1 LKSNK
6 YIKFV
11 DTCLETVQSSRLN
24 LYSCKYSK
32 RVYTQ
37 HQLFVLVLLKEYIS
51 TDYRDFVELIDLMNN
66 IKEKLDLD
74 KIPHYTTLQKFI
86 SRIPSSLF
94 NIILSRTLKLFYSHG
109 ENASITA
116 IDATGFTSS
125 YASHYY
131 SRRTGKLRR
140 SFLKTSISVDTDK
153 KVILGWKISQKTDHD
168 VKHAKALIRQSNKS
182 RKSECYVMDKGY
194 DSEKIHA
201 LIREEIKADSI
212 IPLRVR
218 KRKKIKGKYRKQLN
232 LSFDKIK
239 YSQRNIAET
248 TFSVVKRKFGE
259 TLRARKFRNQ
269 VKEIKFKLII
279 YNINKNIVEI
289 ILIKLRIS
297 TEPVFAFNKNV

>member
-1 LKSNK
+1 MSSNK
-6 YIKFV
+6 YIKFL
-11 DTCLETVQSSRLN
+11 DLSLKTVQSSRLN

-32 RVYTQ
+32 HVYTQ
-37 HQLFVLVLLKEYIS
+37 HQLLVLVLLKEYIS
-51 TDYRDFVELIDLMNN
+51 TDYRNFVEIVDFMSS

-74 KIPHYTTLQKFI
+74 KVPHYTTLQKFV
-86 SRIPSSLF
+86 SRIPSLLF
-94 NIILSRTLKLFYSHG
+94 NIMLSRTLKLFYSHG

-116 IDATGFTSS
+116 IEATGFTSS

-131 SRRTGKLRR
+131 SERTGKLRR

-153 KVILGWKISQKTDHD
+153 KVVLGWKISQKTDHD

-232 LSFDKIK
+232 LSFDKITYNK
-239 YSQRNIAET
+239 WNIAET
-248 TFSVVKRKFGE
+248 TFSVVKRKLGE
-259 TLRARKFRNQ
+259 VLRARKFFNQ
-269 VKEIKFKLII
+269 VKEIKIRLMV
-279 YNINKNIVEI
+279 YNINKKVVKI
-289 ILIKLRIS
+289 ICIKLRIS
-297 TEPVFAFNKNV
+297 TEPNFPYWS

>member
-1 LKSNK
+1 MSSNK

-11 DTCLETVQSSRLN
+11 DLSLETVQSSRLN

-32 RVYTQ
+32 HVYTQ
-37 HQLFVLVLLKEYIS
+37 HQLLVLVLLKEYIS
-51 TDYRDFVELIDLMNN
+51 TDYRDFVELIELMND

-74 KIPHYTTLQKFI
+74 KIPHYTTLQKFV
-86 SRIPSSLF
+86 SRIPSLLF
-94 NIILSRTLKLFYSHG
+94 NLILSKVLKLFYSHG
-109 ENASITA
+109 EIVSITA

-125 YASHYY
+125 YASYYY

-140 SFLKTSISVDTDK
+140 SFLKTSIAVDTDK

-168 VKHAKALIRQSNKS
+168 VKHANTLIRQSNRT

-201 LIREEIKADSI
+201 LVREKIKADSI
-212 IPLRVR
+212 IPLRER
-218 KRKKIKGKYRKQLN
+218 KRKKVKGKYRKKLH

-239 YSQRNIAET
+239 YNRRNIVET

-259 TLRARKFRNQ
+259 VLRARKYFNQ
-269 VKEIKFKLII
+269 VKEIKLKLLV
-279 YNINKNIVEI
+279 YNINKKVVEI
-289 ILIKLRIS
+289 ICIKLRIS
-297 TEPVFAFNKNV
+297 TEPK